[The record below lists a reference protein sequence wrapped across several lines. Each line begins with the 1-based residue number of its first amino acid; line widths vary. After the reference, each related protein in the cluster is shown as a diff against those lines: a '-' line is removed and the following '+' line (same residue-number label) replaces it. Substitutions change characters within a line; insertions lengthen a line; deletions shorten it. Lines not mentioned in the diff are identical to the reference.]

1 MRLERTLRVV
11 GVSVAAALCAGITQ
25 AQPRIAPPRFETTRQ
40 APDEFGTQNY
50 TVTTVS
56 ATAFTADS
64 NDSWKTAQ
72 CCLSRYFDDGAGEFY
87 ASVNIP
93 AGAVIDYIG
102 LESYSYCGGVVG
114 VELWEV
120 NHGSTSGIATFSS
133 SAHGY
138 GTDYNASPIGYQ
150 NTQNVHKAL
159 AIQVE
164 LANNCVNWPAFSWVE
179 IWWKRS
185 VSPAPASASFNDVPT
200 GDFGF
205 QFVEALAASGIT
217 GGCGGG
223 NYCPDNP
230 VTRRQMAIFLAK
242 ALGLHW
248 PF

>member
-1 MRLERTLRVV
+1 MTRVGRMRCEYGVFVV
-11 GVSVAAALCAGITQ
+11 AMLCAGMTLAQ
-25 AQPRIAPPRFETTRQ
+25 ARTAPPRFETTRQ
-40 APDEFGTQNY
+40 APEFGLQDY

-56 ATAFTADS
+56 ATAFTSDG
-64 NDSWKTAQ
+64 DSWFTSL
-72 CCLSRYFDDGAGEFY
+72 CCLSRGFNDGAGEFY
-87 ASVNIP
+87 ASVDIP

-102 LESYSYCGGVVG
+102 LESYSFCAGIAG

-138 GTDYNASPIGYQ
+138 ATDYNATPIGYQ

-179 IWWKRS
+179 IWWRRT
-185 VSPAPASASFNDVPT
+185 VSPAPAVASFNDVPT
-200 GDFGF
+200 SDPAF
-205 QFVEALAASGIT
+205 QFVQALVAAGIT
-217 GGCGGG
+217 SGCGGG

-230 VTRRQMAIFLAK
+230 VTRRQMAVFLAK

-248 PF
+248 PY

>member
-1 MRLERTLRVV
+1 MTRVGRMRCVY
-11 GVSVAAALCAGITQ
+11 GVFAVAMLCAGITRAQ
-25 AQPRIAPPRFETTRQ
+25 ARTAPPRFETTRQ
-40 APDEFGTQNY
+40 APEFGLQDY

-56 ATAFTADS
+56 ATAFTSDG
-64 NDSWKTAQ
+64 DSWFTSL
-72 CCLSRYFDDGAGEFY
+72 CCLSRGFNDGAGEFY
-87 ASVNIP
+87 ASVDIP

-102 LESYSYCGGVVG
+102 LESYSFCAGIAG

-138 GTDYNASPIGYQ
+138 ATDYNATPIGYQ
-150 NTQNVHKAL
+150 NTQNAHKAL

-179 IWWKRS
+179 IWWRRT
-185 VSPAPASASFNDVPT
+185 VSPAPATASFNDVPT
-200 GDFGF
+200 SDPGF
-205 QFVEALAASGIT
+205 QFVQALVAAGIT
-217 GGCGGG
+217 SGCGGG

-230 VTRRQMAIFLAK
+230 VTRRQMAVFLAK

-248 PF
+248 PY